1 MNSTQGVDIC
11 HNSLTILLFIQHPIG
26 FSLTVT
32 AMVYDCWIESNSIKL
47 EGLKHLLC
55 KVIVLNL
62 RIAADIL
69 QGALSQY

>member
-1 MNSTQGVDIC
+1 MNSSPGVDIC
-11 HNSLTILLFIQHPIG
+11 HKSLMILLFIQHPIG
-26 FSLTVT
+26 FYLTVT
-32 AMVYDCWIESNSIKL
+32 ALVYDCWIESIKL
-47 EGLKHLLC
+47 EGLKLLFR

>member
-1 MNSTQGVDIC
+1 MNSTPGVDIC
-11 HNSLTILLFIQHPIG
+11 HNSLLLLLVIQHPIG

-32 AMVYDCWIESNSIKL
+32 ALVYDCWIESIKL
-47 EGLKHLLC
+47 EGLKHLFC
-55 KVIVLNL
+55 KVIELNL